1 MGVERPPKHDVK
13 RSTHHE
19 GCPRV
24 LHPQRKISDTSKSG
38 VAERNLCYSLVAYCM
53 TCSMFEPLLDT
64 AASADFLSQ
73 QLILLYPK
81 RELEKMLP
89 NCLQNL
95 PETSDPATEVP
106 FS

>member
-1 MGVERPPKHDVK
+1 
-13 RSTHHE
+13 
-19 GCPRV
+19 
-24 LHPQRKISDTSKSG
+24 
-38 VAERNLCYSLVAYCM
+38 M
-53 TCSMFEPLLDT
+53 TCSMFEPLLGT